1 MKNCKVLLKDT
12 LYMQDGSGNKLRL
25 TPKKLLKQ
33 ESRLLMPSIHSPAG
47 PSAVRSPSF
56 QMSGYVVFSLRE
68 LRRSQFTLNKVTYYC
83 LYHGLSHYVLSI
95 GLPSSLSF
103 CYLQQLYIFNSPF
116 FSDMTVLLGV
126 FEPNNAGPIM
136 L

>member
-1 MKNCKVLLKDT
+1 MLLK
-12 LYMQDGSGNKLRL
+12 LNELCLQDGSGNKLRL

-68 LRRSQFTLNKVTYYC
+68 LRRSHFTL
-83 LYHGLSHYVLSI
+83 
-95 GLPSSLSF
+95 
-103 CYLQQLYIFNSPF
+103 
-116 FSDMTVLLGV
+116 
-126 FEPNNAGPIM
+126 
-136 L
+136 